1 MTQKYLGGELMTN
14 EDNIKNLKEKNH
26 LLEIENE
33 KLKILNIKQEKV
45 IKNIYAISR
54 QLVYT

>member
-1 MTQKYLGGELMTN
+1 MAN
-14 EDNIKNLKEKNH
+14 EDNIKKLKEKNH